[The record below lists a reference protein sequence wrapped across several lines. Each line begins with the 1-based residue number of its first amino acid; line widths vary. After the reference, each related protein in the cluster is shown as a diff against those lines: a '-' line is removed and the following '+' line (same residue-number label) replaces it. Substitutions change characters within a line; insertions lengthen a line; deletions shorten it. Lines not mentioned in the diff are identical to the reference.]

1 MAPNRPPAESTR
13 TSRGIYWLQRIS
25 AHPAAALLAAGLS
38 AGILVLAFSVRHPD
52 QILAWFAGAV
62 SSVTL
67 LMVFVLQHT
76 QTRHQAALQLK
87 LDEVLRA
94 LPEADNRL
102 MRLEAASE
110 TELSAIADIHSDV
123 LGQATE
129 NADDRLD
136 AHSGSAI
143 PKQPSKPDDKE

>member
-38 AGILVLAFSVRHPD
+38 AGILGLAFSARRPD
-52 QILAWFAGAV
+52 QILAWFAGAA
-62 SSVTL
+62 SAVTL

-76 QTRHQAALQLK
+76 QTRHQAVLQLK

-102 MRLEAASE
+102 MRIEAAPE

-123 LGQATE
+123 IDQTPE
-129 NADDRLD
+129 NSASPTDGVQ
-136 AHSGSAI
+136 GSAA
-143 PKQPSKPDDKE
+143 PERPSKPDDSD